1 MHCEAAEA
9 SGEILTV
16 DAGERVRVNGEY
28 GDWMLCLYNDR
39 YGWFLRRTC
48 RSLRIPTNTSG
59 KKLRSWWDSGNA
71 YRAAMKRIRSR

>member
-16 DAGERVRVNGEY
+16 GAGERVRVNGEY

-39 YGWFLRRTC
+39 YG
-48 RSLRIPTNTSG
+48 
-59 KKLRSWWDSGNA
+59 
-71 YRAAMKRIRSR
+71 